1 MEGSSLIPKNADDA
15 QYLVSVQS
23 IRSWEE
29 SFEKERWTEPKVN
42 LFEDDDNFYIEAA
55 MPGVSRENIKV
66 RFEKGNLLIMGRIN
80 YEDAVRRKFILQ
92 ESEVANYYRKF
103 RLSDSVNPDT
113 IEAGLNDGLLLVRM
127 AKSDKIKPR
136 TIEIK

>member
-1 MEGSSLIPKNADDA
+1 MEGSAIIPKNADEA
-15 QYLVSVQS
+15 QYPVSVKN

-42 LFEDDDNFYIEAA
+42 LFEDDDNFFIEAA
-55 MPGVSRENIKV
+55 MPGVTRENIRI

-80 YEDAVRRKFILQ
+80 YEDAIRRKFILQ
-92 ESEVANYYRKF
+92 EWEVANYYKKF
-103 RLSDSVNPDT
+103 RLSDSVNTDT
-113 IEAGLNDGLLLVRM
+113 IEAGLNDGLLLIRM

>member
-15 QYLVSVQS
+15 QYPVSVQS

-80 YEDAVRRKFILQ
+80 YEDAARRKFILQ

-113 IEAGLNDGLLLVRM
+113 IEASLNDGLLLVRM

-136 TIEIK
+136 TIEIR